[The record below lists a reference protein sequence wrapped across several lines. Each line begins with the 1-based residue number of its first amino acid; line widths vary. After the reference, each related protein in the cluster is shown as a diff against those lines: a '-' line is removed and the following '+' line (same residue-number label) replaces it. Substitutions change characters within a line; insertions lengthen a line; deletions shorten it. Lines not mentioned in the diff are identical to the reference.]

1 MSIPDKN
8 NQIDPMTRIGVRK
21 GLTALSPIVVF
32 LTLYLVV
39 SLCSGD
45 FYAMPVSVAFV
56 AASMWAILTDSGK
69 PLAERVETMSK
80 AAGNPG
86 IIYMIWIF
94 ILAGAFATLAKEIGA
109 VDAMVAVVL
118 EFLPYQLIL
127 PGMFLAAC
135 LISLSI
141 GTSVGTVVALT
152 PLAVDLANTG
162 GGNGA
167 MFVAAVLGGAF
178 FGDNLSFISDTTV
191 AATRTQDV
199 AMNAKFRANLRIAVP
214 AAAVALIVYAF
225 LGWEEA
231 GAGLAGNTL
240 PTADGSNALL
250 LLPYLL
256 VIGTAI
262 AGINVLTVLVIGIV
276 SAIVIA
282 CLTGEYTL
290 LDLARYMG
298 DGAVSMGEL
307 IIVTVLAAGM
317 RGVIRSTGGIDFLL
331 QQLTARIHGA
341 KGAKLSIAVLVSSV
355 NVCTANNTVAILT
368 VGSLTKRI
376 AGRYGLSG
384 ARTASL
390 LDTCSCVTQCLLP
403 YGAQTL
409 LAAGL
414 AGMSPG
420 DPWPYLYYPW
430 ALAATVAVS
439 IAFTSRK

>member
-1 MSIPDKN
+1 
-8 NQIDPMTRIGVRK
+8 
-21 GLTALSPIVVF
+21 
-32 LTLYLVV
+32 
-39 SLCSGD
+39 
-45 FYAMPVSVAFV
+45 
-56 AASMWAILTDSGK
+56 
-69 PLAERVETMSK
+69 
-80 AAGNPG
+80 
-86 IIYMIWIF
+86 
-94 ILAGAFATLAKEIGA
+94 
-109 VDAMVAVVL
+109 
-118 EFLPYQLIL
+118 
-127 PGMFLAAC
+127 MFLAAC

-307 IIVTVLAAGM
+307 IIVTLLAAGM
-317 RGVIRSTGGIDFLL
+317 LGVIRSTGGIDFLL

-420 DPWPYLYYPW
+420 VPWPCLYYPW
-430 ALAATVAVS
+430 ALAAMVAVS